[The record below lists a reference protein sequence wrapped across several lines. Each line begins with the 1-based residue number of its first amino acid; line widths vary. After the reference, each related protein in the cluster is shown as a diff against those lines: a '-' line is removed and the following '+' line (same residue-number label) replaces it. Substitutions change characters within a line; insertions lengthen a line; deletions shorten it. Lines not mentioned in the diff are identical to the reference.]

1 MNSLLKCI
9 IERGIY
15 MRRYMKRSLCII
27 VTFIMVVLNNFVTPA
42 SDINFQKDMIKFR
55 AYLINVNTGE
65 KYMVK
70 Q

>member
-1 MNSLLKCI
+1 
-9 IERGIY
+9 